1 MGPKEEPSTKN
12 LGSKVKEAVQQASQV
27 RCNLAEAEAKNLKM
41 ENKELQKNSE
51 IQMKKMEEK
60 NEELKMNCSLL
71 EDSTKDQ
78 QERISNLIS
87 KLDRAEQEKATL
99 EEEKRNHLAEYKI
112 EIDKERNDID
122 EQLTEL
128 KVKNNEVQEHLKR
141 AHLNENTAISRDDE
155 ELNMLRNKCSEL
167 ELELKSKN
175 VQLDAQEIDLKSKE
189 EKIVRLEEIKLQ
201 RAKEAIAYGDR
212 NRENKKL
219 QKANDELQ
227 KTAEEKENYCVKIQK
242 AFEVER
248 LELRENCARL
258 QKLLDEKQNDNAQLS
273 GERDVLGKNIKQNVL
288 TQLSTLETV
297 KAECSKEKEERE
309 RISAKADLLEKKLSA
324 KETEIAAL
332 LGQKESVVA
341 EADQLKKK
349 VKEKE
354 TESAGSL
361 ASEKKKAVDE
371 AGVLRSRLEA
381 AVAEIGNLRQALQ
394 LNNHTMVLS
403 GKNKDKAAMDIK
415 IEELEAAL
423 AKKEELIEALRK
435 ELAANQDHL
444 RKVEKESVI
453 KEERLQEKDSVIKTL
468 KGYDGNSVALAKKI
482 IKLKKRDRL
491 KDE

>member
-27 RCNLAEAEAKNLKM
+27 RCSLAEAEAKNLKM

-51 IQMKKMEEK
+51 IQMKKMEEMRRK

-128 KVKNNEVQEHLKR
+128 KVKYNEVQEHLKR

-273 GERDVLGKNIKQNVL
+273 GERDVLEQNIKQNVL

-297 KAECSKEKEERE
+297 KAECSREKEERE
-309 RISAKADLLEKKLSA
+309 RISAKADLLEKKPFGR
-324 KETEIAAL
+324 I
-332 LGQKESVVA
+332 QN
-341 EADQLKKK
+341 
-349 VKEKE
+349 
-354 TESAGSL
+354 
-361 ASEKKKAVDE
+361 
-371 AGVLRSRLEA
+371 R
-381 AVAEIGNLRQALQ
+381 
-394 LNNHTMVLS
+394 
-403 GKNKDKAAMDIK
+403 
-415 IEELEAAL
+415 
-423 AKKEELIEALRK
+423 
-435 ELAANQDHL
+435 
-444 RKVEKESVI
+444 
-453 KEERLQEKDSVIKTL
+453 
-468 KGYDGNSVALAKKI
+468 
-482 IKLKKRDRL
+482 
-491 KDE
+491 